1 MRIVLNVRH
10 YTTTALRLWEKGEGD
25 EKELKQISFFANP
38 YLVMYIFLS
47 LEVLIWPFA
56 PRLGGVW
63 GGTDNV
69 CGCMRRG

>member
-1 MRIVLNVRH
+1 MSGTIH
-10 YTTTALRLWEKGEGD
+10 YYRPALVGKGGEGD

-38 YLVMYIFLS
+38 YLVMYIFLP

-63 GGTDNV
+63 GGTDKV